1 MPDVPHDAILVR
13 GARQNNL
20 KNLDLD
26 IPLNELVV
34 VTGVSGSGKSSLVF
48 DTLYAEGQRRY
59 VETFSPYARQFLDR
73 MDKPQVDA
81 ITGIPPAIAIDQTN
95 PVRTSRSTVG
105 TMTEL
110 NDHLKLLFARAATLH
125 CECCGR
131 PVRRD
136 SAESIYTDLR
146 QRADSW
152 GRTAGAAAEPR
163 LLLTFPVRVPDSF
176 QEGEVRALLEKQG
189 YTRYFE
195 RPGGPSG
202 SEDQQAR
209 SPDGAGGAQSSAARR
224 GARRKRAQAGRSGA
238 RGGVVLEVVQDRFRA
253 GQADRGR
260 VLESLE
266 AALRVGRGRVNVQV
280 VDDSDPP
287 RPLAT
292 WRYSSTLHCAECD
305 RSYQEPTPSLFSFN
319 SPLGACATCRGFGRT
334 IGIDYGLVIPDETR
348 SLRGGALKPW
358 QTKSYAECQQ
368 DMEKF
373 AKKRGIPLDVPWRE
387 LGAEQRRWVI
397 EGEGDWSKGVWYGAK
412 RFFAWLESRSYKMHV
427 RVLLS
432 RYRAYTPC
440 EACGGARLKTQ
451 GLLWRVGDKA
461 LADAVLGATPRFRPR
476 GVEWSDETLQSLPG
490 LSIHDVMLLPAERA
504 CGFFRRLELPRPLD
518 EATDLLLGEIRGRFG
533 YLTDVGLGYLT
544 LDRQSRTLSGGEV
557 QRINLTTALGTSL
570 VNTLFVLDEPSI
582 GLHPRDMQR
591 VITVMKRLRDAGNSL
606 LVVEHDPQ
614 IMLEADRIL
623 DMGPGAGERG
633 GEIVFFGTPR
643 EIRRNGRSLTG
654 EYLSGKKRVSA
665 DRPANPT
672 APARS
677 EVVAEARSNRW
688 LELRG
693 ARQHNLKDVDVRIP
707 LKRLVCVTGVSGSGK
722 STLIEDVLYPELLK
736 YHGKPTEAPGE
747 FSGLAGAEL
756 IDDVVMVDQS
766 PIGRTTRS
774 NPASYVGAFD
784 AIRGLFATEPAAQE
798 RKYTAG
804 TFSFNSGNGRCPT
817 CSGNG
822 FEHVEMQFLSDV
834 YLRCPDCNGRRYRDE
849 VLDIKRE
856 GANRRRASIADVLA
870 MTVTEALEFFR
881 DSREVVARLA
891 PLSDVGLEYVTLGQP
906 VPTLSGGE
914 AQRLKLAGHL
924 AEAGSVL
931 SSTTHKGKL
940 FLFDE
945 PTTGLHFQDVAK
957 LLAAFRKLLAAG
969 HSLLVIE
976 HNLDVVRAA
985 DWIIDLGPEGGE
997 RGGRVVCTGTPEE
1010 IRAHPDSHTGRA
1022 LADYARALSGPEPN
1036 SEAIGAACES
1046 KSLNGPGPLPSEIRQ
1061 RETECPGKRP
1071 RDQKQSRG
1079 WPAEAPQ
1086 ATSAPFKTG
1095 NGRAANSVMIH
1106 NAREHNLKS
1115 IDVQI
1120 PRDRLT
1126 VITGVS
1132 GSGKSTLAF
1141 DILFNEGQRRYLESL
1156 NAYARQF
1163 VQPAA
1168 RPDVDAIFGIPPTV
1182 AIEQRTSRGGRK
1194 STVATLT
1201 EIHHFLRLLYVKL
1214 GTQYCPDCDLAI
1226 ESQSAA
1232 SIAARLLREHR
1243 GSRIALLAPLVV
1255 ARKGYYTDLA
1265 KWAAKKGFKTLRVD
1279 GANLSTAQ
1287 WPRLS
1292 RFKEHTIELPVAQ
1305 IDVGAKTDTALHQA
1319 LARALDFG
1327 KGLVHVLGPKSDKP
1341 TVFSTKRACPS
1352 CGRSFAEL
1360 DPRLFSYNSK
1370 HGWCESCY
1378 GTGLEI
1384 PEAEDEATAA
1394 LEAQAADSG
1403 DGPPQV
1409 CAGCGGRRLN
1419 PIALNV
1425 RFRDRSIA
1433 ELAAD
1438 SVAQAAQFFRRL
1450 KLNER
1455 ERQIARDLLGEIR
1468 ARLKFLDRVG
1478 LGYLQLD
1485 RSAPT
1490 LSGGE
1495 AQRIRLAAQLG
1506 SNLQGVCYVLDEP
1519 TIGLHPR
1526 DNAVLLDSLA
1536 ELSSHR
1542 NTLVVVE
1549 HDEETIR
1556 RADHVLDLG
1565 PGAGVRGGEV
1575 VGEGTVK
1582 DLIDNARSTTGRFL
1596 RQPLRHPA
1604 QPHRPVNE
1612 RTPYLKLE
1620 RVSLHN
1626 VRGADVRIPL
1636 GRLVVITGVS
1646 GSGKSTVARDV
1657 LYANLRRLLG
1667 EAGRDLR
1674 NGARPAGARDI
1685 RAARRRGNGP
1695 KLIGCLGLHGLE
1707 QVDRVL
1713 EVDQTPI
1720 GKTPRSCPATYI
1732 GLWDEIRRIFAATTE
1747 ARLRGYTASR
1757 FSFNTA
1763 GGRCEACEGQGVK
1776 TIEMSFLPDVKVL
1789 CDVCGG
1795 RRFNTETLSVLWR
1808 EKSIGDVLAMNVDE
1822 AVEFFRAHSR
1832 VHHALQLL
1840 QDVGLG
1846 YLTLGQQS
1854 PTLSG
1859 GEAQRIKLVTELA
1872 KVRPGEGDLFGGS
1885 AGAPSA
1891 GPRTGPGPKHTLY
1904 VLDEPTVGLHMADVE
1919 KLIHVL
1925 HRLVSAGNTAV
1936 VVEHNLDI
1944 MAEADWIVDMG
1955 PEAGEAGGRVV
1966 AQGAPAEVAR
1976 RKRDSHTGRA
1986 LEAFLKERIFIGPK
2000 SPGSASGGQPS

>member
-1 MPDVPHDAILVR
+1 MPDAPRDAILVR

-81 ITGIPPAIAIDQTN
+81 IAGIPPAIAIDQTN

-110 NDHLKLLFARAATLH
+110 NDHLKLLFARTATLY

-136 SAESIYTDLR
+136 TAESIYGDLR
-146 QRADSW
+146 QRAAAW
-152 GRTAGAAAEPR
+152 GEAQGTAADPR
-163 LLLTFPVRVPDSF
+163 LLLTFPVPVPESF
-176 QEGEVRALLEKQG
+176 QEAEVRALLEKQG
-189 YTRYFE
+189 YTRFF
-195 RPGGPSG
+195 
-202 SEDQQAR
+202 AR
-209 SPDGAGGAQSSAARR
+209 QGSAAAVPRAPMADELAGAHTAAQRR
-224 GARRKRAQAGRSGA
+224 AGSGA
-238 RGGVVLEVVQDRFRA
+238 RGKRAAAGRAASRGGIVLDVVQDRFRA
-253 GQADRGR
+253 GQAERGR

-266 AALRVGRGRVNVQV
+266 AALRVGRGRVDVQV
-280 VDDSDPP
+280 VDDADPP

-319 SPLGACATCRGFGRT
+319 SPVGACETCRGFGRT
-334 IGIDYGLVIPDETR
+334 IGIDYGLVIPDEMK
-348 SLRGGALKPW
+348 SLRGGAVKPW

-373 AKKRGIPLDVPWRE
+373 AKRRGIPLDVPWRE
-387 LGAEQRRWVI
+387 LKFEHRHWVI
-397 EGEGDWSKGVWYGAK
+397 EGEGEWSKGVWYGAK

-451 GLLWRVGDKA
+451 GLLWRVGDRAAAEAA
-461 LADAVLGATPRFRPR
+461 LGTTPRFRPR
-476 GVEWSDETLQSLPG
+476 RVEWREESLRALPG
-490 LSIHDVMLLPAERA
+490 LSIHDVMLLPVERA
-504 CGFFRRLELPRPLD
+504 CEFFRRLELPRPLD

-533 YLTDVGLGYLT
+533 YLADVGLGYLT

-623 DMGPGAGERG
+623 DMGPGAGEHG
-633 GEIVFFGTPR
+633 GEIIFFGTPA
-643 EIRRNGRSLTG
+643 EIRRHDRSLTG
-654 EYLSGKKRVSA
+654 QYLSAKRRVGGERPVSA
-665 DRPANPT
+665 SAPPAT
-672 APARS
+672 
-677 EVVAEARSNRW
+677 EVIAEARSNRW

-707 LKRLVCVTGVSGSGK
+707 LKRLVGVTGVSGSGK
-722 STLIEDVLYPELLK
+722 STLIEDVLYPALLK
-736 YHGKPTEAPGE
+736 YHGKPTEAPGV

-756 IDDVVMVDQS
+756 IDDVVMVDQN

-784 AIRGLFATEPAAQE
+784 AIRGLFAAEPAAQE

-817 CSGNG
+817 CCGNG

-856 GANRRRASIADVLA
+856 GPNGRRASIADVLD
-870 MTVTEALEFFR
+870 MTVTEALDFFR

-891 PLSDVGLEYVTLGQP
+891 PLSDVGLEYVKLGQP

-976 HNLDVVRAA
+976 HNLDVIRAC

-997 RGGRVVCTGTPEE
+997 HGGRIVCTGTPGE
-1010 IRAHPDSHTGRA
+1010 IGARSDSHTGRA
-1022 LADYARALSGPEPN
+1022 LADYERALAGDATLVAEPQ
-1036 SEAIGAACES
+1036 GTYES
-1046 KSLNGPGPLPSEIRQ
+1046 RSLSGPGPLAE
-1061 RETECPGKRP
+1061 
-1071 RDQKQSRG
+1071 G
-1079 WPAEAPQ
+1079 WQARSPQ
-1086 ATSAPFKTG
+1086 ATSPQSK
-1095 NGRAANSVMIH
+1095 NGRARNAVVIH

-1201 EIHHFLRLLYVKL
+1201 EIYHFLRLLYVKL
-1214 GTQYCPDCDLAI
+1214 GSQYCPDCNIPI

-1232 SIAARLLREHR
+1232 SIAARLLRDYKGR
-1243 GSRIALLAPLVV
+1243 RIALLAPLVV

-1265 KWAAKKGFKTLRVD
+1265 KWAAKKGFKVLRVD
-1279 GANLSTAQ
+1279 GAHLSTAQ

-1292 RFKEHTIELPVAQ
+1292 RFKEHTIELPVAEL
-1305 IDVGAKTDTALHQA
+1305 DVGARTDTALHQA

-1327 KGLVHVLGPKSDKP
+1327 KGLVHVLDAKHEQPV
-1341 TVFSTKRACPS
+1341 VFSTRRACPG

-1370 HGWCESCY
+1370 HGWCESCC
-1378 GTGLEI
+1378 GTGLEM
-1384 PEAEDEATAA
+1384 PAGEDETGAA
-1394 LEAQAADSG
+1394 LEEDGQWAEEAAQI
-1403 DGPPQV
+1403 
-1409 CAGCGGRRLN
+1409 CGSCEGKRLN

-1433 ELAAD
+1433 GLAAQ
-1438 SVAQAAQFFRRL
+1438 SVAQAADFFRRL
-1450 KLNER
+1450 RLSER
-1455 ERQIARDLLGEIR
+1455 ERQIARDLLTEIR
-1468 ARLKFLDRVG
+1468 ARLKFLDQVG

-1526 DNAVLLDSLA
+1526 DNAVLLDALA

-1565 PGAGVRGGEV
+1565 PGAGVLGGEV

-1582 DLIDNARSTTGRFL
+1582 DLIGNPRSTTGRFL
-1596 RQPLRHPA
+1596 REPLRHPA
-1604 QPHRPVNE
+1604 QPHRPVNGH
-1612 RTPYLKLE
+1612 TPHLKLE

-1626 VRGADVRIPL
+1626 VRNADVRIPL

-1646 GSGKSTVARDV
+1646 GSGKSTIARDV
-1657 LYANLRRLLG
+1657 LYSNLRRLLG
-1667 EAGRDLR
+1667 EAGRGRR
-1674 NGARPAGARDI
+1674 NGSPPSTAR
-1685 RAARRRGNGP
+1685 RAAGGRRRGNGP
-1695 KLIGCLGLHGLE
+1695 ELVGCLGLRGLE

-1732 GLWDEIRRIFAATTE
+1732 GLWDDIRRIFAGTTE
-1747 ARLRGYTASR
+1747 ARLRGYSASR

-1763 GGRCEACEGQGVK
+1763 GGRCAACEGQGVK

-1795 RRFNTETLSVLWR
+1795 RRFNMETLSVLWR

-1822 AVEFFRAHSR
+1822 AVGFFRAHAR
-1832 VHHALQLL
+1832 VHHALKLL

-1872 KVRPGEGDLFGGS
+1872 KVRPGEQPLFRGGGR
-1885 AGAPSA
+1885 AGSNA
-1891 GPRTGPGPKHTLY
+1891 KHTLY

-1925 HRLVSAGNTAV
+1925 HRLVAAGNTAV
-1936 VVEHNLDI
+1936 VVEHNLDV

-1955 PEAGEAGGRVV
+1955 PEAGEGGGRIV
-1966 AQGAPAEVAR
+1966 AQGTPAEVAR
-1976 RKRDSHTGRA
+1976 HKRDSHTGRA
-1986 LEAFLKERIFIGPK
+1986 LEAFLSER
-2000 SPGSASGGQPS
+2000 SE